1 MKIDLKD
8 VVENSF
14 SIYAGM
20 TIQNRAI
27 IDARD
32 GLKPSQRQCMYA
44 QYLDKIVYKYPFKKS
59 AKSIA
64 AAMDKFYVHG
74 DSSCYALIARM
85 AKSFAMMYPLEEF
98 DGSCGTV
105 RKSNDE
111 SAYRYTDCRLS
122 EIGCKMIEGI
132 EKECIDKWF
141 NNYDDTL
148 QFPSVFPTLGY
159 YNICNGSIGIST
171 GLSASIPQFSV
182 KEVNEAMIKLLWNPD
197 IDFEEI
203 YCCPD
208 FCTGSTI
215 LNADEVKESMKKG
228 TGKAIILRSSIE
240 YDEKENALHIREV
253 PYNVYTG
260 TIVSQIAELVS
271 EDKLH
276 GIKKVDDLSKK
287 TANIKIVL
295 EKDVNVTRL
304 VKQLYKET
312 SAQDSYTINMVM
324 LDKGTTP
331 KVFGWKE
338 ALQAHLDHEIE
349 VRTKAHKYDLK
360 AIETRLNIITG
371 ILIAIANI
379 DEVVNL
385 IRSSKDKAEAKSN
398 LMDRFGFNEPQVEAI
413 LKMTLSRLI
422 NLEIQSFKDEK
433 DKLLAEQ
440 KYHTE
445 VLADRKL
452 LNKEIEKD
460 LREVAEK
467 YGDERK
473 TRCMNLDF
481 TEEEEPE
488 PIEEKELLIHFTN
501 FGNIY
506 TQESTTLLL
515 SRKGI
520 KGSKVKL
527 AENEAIS
534 DTLNV
539 SNLDSILVF
548 TTLGR
553 AYNLYT
559 CDLPINDKININR
572 LFDFKS
578 GEQVNAIMPYSND
591 DSEYFCFITEK
602 GYLKKTKI
610 SEYNFRRNK
619 GVNAIGLEKDDKV
632 INVIPI
638 KDERIC
644 ILTDSGRSLIINSQ
658 CVNSVGRNA
667 RGIKGIKLEDNKVIS
682 AKKIDNDDK
691 FLLTISKNGL
701 IKKTS
706 LDEFDVAGTNTKG
719 KMISGTRKNDMIVN
733 FLAFN
738 ADCDI
743 IIIVNNK
750 LLKFNTKEIT
760 EQSKKAT
767 GTKAIGLN
775 DDNYVVNIIKSI
787 S

>member
-1 MKIDLKD
+1 MNLKET
-8 VVENSF
+8 VESAF
-14 SIYAGM
+14 SGYAAM
-20 TIQNRAI
+20 TIQQRAI
-27 IDARD
+27 VDARD
-32 GLKPSQRQCMYA
+32 CIKPSARMCFYA
-44 QYLDKIVYKYPFKKS
+44 QKQAKIDSTHPIQPSPTSVGECLKRYYL
-59 AKSIA
+59 
-64 AAMDKFYVHG
+64 HG
-74 DSSCYALIARM
+74 NASCYALLARYGKEYVM
-85 AKSFAMMYPLEEF
+85 RYPLEDF
-98 DGSCGTV
+98 HGSTG
-105 RKSNDE
+105 SLISSGSEAAD
-111 SAYRYTDCRLS
+111 RYTKLRLNELGDRMFNS
-122 EIGCKMIEGI
+122 LDKDT
-132 EKECIDKWF
+132 IDIWF
-141 NNYDDTL
+141 DNFSNTDK
-148 QFPSVFPTLGY
+148 FPSVLPSLGF
-159 YNICNGSIGIST
+159 YNIVNGTTGIATGIS
-171 GLSASIPQFSV
+171 SSIPEFNIR
-182 KEVNEAMIKLLWNPD
+182 EVNEALIKLLWNPD
-197 IDFEEI
+197 ISFDEI
-203 YCCPD
+203 YCKPD
-208 FCTGSTI
+208 FISGGII
-215 LNADEVKESMKKG
+215 LNEAEVKESLRVGK
-228 TGKAIILRSSIE
+228 GKACCIRSVVD
-240 YDEKENALHIREV
+240 YDEKKNMLC
-253 PYNVYTG
+253 
-260 TIVSQIAELVS
+260 VS
-271 EDKLH
+271 EIPFGVFTNTICKEIQTLLNDDEIV
-276 GIKKVDDLSKK
+276 GINRVLDATDAKPCIELYLSKN
-287 TANIKIVL
+287 ANPQKIM
-295 EKDVNVTRL
+295 RI
-304 VKQLYKET
+304 LYKKT
-312 SAQDSYTINMVM
+312 SLQSYFGINMVM

-331 KVFGWKE
+331 KIFGWKE
-338 ALQAHLDHEIE
+338 ALQAHLDHEVE

-360 AIETRLNIITG
+360 AIEARLNIITG

-385 IRSSKDKAEAKSN
+385 IRNSKDKIEAKSN
-398 LMDRFGFNEPQVEAI
+398 LINRFGFNEPQVEAI

-433 DKLLAEQ
+433 DNLLAEQ

-445 VLADRKL
+445 VLANRNL

-460 LREVAEK
+460 LREVAKK

-539 SNLDSILVF
+539 SNLSSVLVF
-548 TTLGR
+548 TTLGK

-559 CDLPINDKININR
+559 CDLPINDKINVNR
-572 LFDFKS
+572 LFEFKS
-578 GEQVNAIMPYSND
+578 NEQVNAIMPYSND
-591 DSEYFCFITEK
+591 DSEYFCFVTEK

-619 GVNAIGLEKDDKV
+619 GINAIGLEKDDKV
-632 INVIPI
+632 INVIPT

-644 ILTDSGRSLIINSQ
+644 ILTDNGRSLIINSQ

-682 AKKIDNDDK
+682 AKKINNDDK

-706 LDEFDVAGTNTKG
+706 LAEFDVAGTNTKG

-733 FLAFN
+733 FLTFN
-738 ADCDI
+738 SDCDI

-750 LLKFNTKEIT
+750 LLKFNTKEIA